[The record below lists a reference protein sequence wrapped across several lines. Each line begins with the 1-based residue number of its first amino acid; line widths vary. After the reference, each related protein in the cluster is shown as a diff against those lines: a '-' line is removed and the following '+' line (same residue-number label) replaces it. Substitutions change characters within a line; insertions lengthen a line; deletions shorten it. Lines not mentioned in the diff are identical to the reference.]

1 MGSREFVEQVR
12 REEVEGRQAQGRET
26 QRVLALER
34 VIERVCQ
41 AVGVRAEELR
51 GSGRRAAV
59 SRARAGVA
67 YLWLEWVGQ
76 SGPGA
81 ARALGVHR
89 ATICAVAGRGRQE
102 AAYWEQLC
110 AEAKP
115 EFPCTVP

>member
-1 MGSREFVEQVR
+1 M
-12 REEVEGRQAQGRET
+12 
-26 QRVLALER
+26 LPLEK

-51 GSGRRAAV
+51 ESGRRAVV

-67 YLWLEWVGQ
+67 YLWLEGVGQ

-89 ATICAVAGRGRQE
+89 ATIDEVARRGRQE

-115 EFPCTVP
+115 EFPYNVP

>member
-1 MGSREFVEQVR
+1 MAGAPV
-12 REEVEGRQAQGRET
+12 
-26 QRVLALER
+26 ER

-67 YLWLEWVGQ
+67 YLWLEWLGQ
-76 SGPGA
+76 SGPAA

-89 ATICAVAGRGRQE
+89 ATIYAVARRGRQE

-110 AEAKP
+110 TNVKSQ
-115 EFPCTVP
+115 FPSNVP